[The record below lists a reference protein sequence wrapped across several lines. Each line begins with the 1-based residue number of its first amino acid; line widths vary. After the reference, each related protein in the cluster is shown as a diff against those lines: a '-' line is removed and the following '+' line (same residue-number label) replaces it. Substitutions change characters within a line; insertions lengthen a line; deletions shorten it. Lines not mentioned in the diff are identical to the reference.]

1 MISKIKIG
9 IHHNENSFSTRWIE
23 YCEQNNIPYKI
34 VNCLD
39 DNIKENLNNCNA
51 LLWHFSHTNSLEFN
65 IAKKL
70 IHSLEESK
78 KAVFPNYSSSWHFD
92 NKIAQKYLLESINAP
107 LVPVHVFFSK
117 EEAIKWSKDS
127 NYPIVFK
134 LSKGAGSSNVKLI
147 KSKHE
152 AIKLIEKSFSKG
164 HSPIDRTALFKDRV
178 WHLKRDK
185 NIKSIIGIIKGM
197 ARLVIPTKFERT
209 SEKERGYVYFQEFIP
224 NNKYDIRIIIIGNRA
239 FAIKRNVRVDDF
251 RASGSGNIEYDK
263 EIFDKRCIEI
273 SFEISKKLDF
283 NCMAYDYVFDNS
295 NTPLLLEISYGF
307 NKNVYYPCPGYWD
320 EKLNWIEGSFKP
332 QDFMIEDIIKLL

>member
-1 MISKIKIG
+1 MYFFQWA
-9 IHHNENSFSTRWIE
+9 EN
-23 YCEQNNIPYKI
+23 
-34 VNCLD
+34 
-39 DNIKENLNNCNA
+39 
-51 LLWHFSHTNSLEFN
+51 
-65 IAKKL
+65 
-70 IHSLEESK
+70 
-78 KAVFPNYSSSWHFD
+78 
-92 NKIAQKYLLESINAP
+92 
-107 LVPVHVFFSK
+107 
-117 EEAIKWSKDS
+117 S

-147 KSKHE
+147 KSKDE
-152 AIKLIEKSFSKG
+152 ATKLIEKSFSIG
-164 HSPIDRTALFKDRV
+164 HSPIDRTALFKDRI
-178 WHLKRDK
+178 WQFKRDK
-185 NIKSIIGIIKGM
+185 NIKSIIGVFKGM
-197 ARLVIPTKFERT
+197 ARLVIPTQFERA
-209 SEKERGYVYFQEFIP
+209 SKKERGYVYFQEFIP
-224 NNKYDIRIIIIGNRA
+224 NNKYDIRVITIGNRA